1 MSKAKITFKE
11 LTKETWKDFTTLF
24 GERGACGG
32 CWCMHWRLTSSQFD
46 KLKGDGNKKAMKKLV
61 DKNKTIG
68 IIAYIKNKPI
78 GWCSVAPRE
87 DFLRLANSKILKPVD
102 EKPVLSI
109 VCFFINKEY
118 RKQGLSSEIIEGAI
132 EFCKKLSEAKS
143 RSSEKKI
150 KIVEGYPVE
159 PYSENMP
166 AAFAWTGFPNAF
178 IKAGFKEVE
187 RRSKSR
193 PIMRYYL

>member
-1 MSKAKITFKE
+1 MAKLKFKQ
-11 LTKETWKDFTTLF
+11 LKKETWKDFTTLF

-61 DKNKTIG
+61 DKNSTIG
-68 IIAYIKNKPI
+68 IIAYINSKAI

-87 DFLRLANSKILKPVD
+87 DFIRLANSKILKPVD
-102 EKPVLSI
+102 EKPVWSI
-109 VCFFINKEY
+109 VCFFVNKEY
-118 RKQGLSSEIIEGAI
+118 RKQGLSAEIIKGAV
-132 EFCKKLSEAKS
+132 EFCKK
-143 RSSEKKI
+143 KKAQ
-150 KIVEGYPVE
+150 IVEGYPVE

-166 AAFAWTGFPNAF
+166 AAFAWTGFPKAF
-178 IKAGFKEVE
+178 IKAGFEEVE

-193 PIMRYYL
+193 PIMRLSL

>member
-1 MSKAKITFKE
+1 MPKLKFKQ
-11 LTKETWKDFTTLF
+11 LKKETWKDFTTLF

-46 KLKGDGNKKAMKKLV
+46 KLKGEGNKKAMKKLV
-61 DKNKTIG
+61 DKNTTIG
-68 IIAYIKNKPI
+68 IIAYDGKIPI

-87 DFLRLANSKILKPVD
+87 DFIRLGNSKVLKPVD
-102 EKPVLSI
+102 DKPVWSI

-118 RKQGLSSEIIEGAI
+118 RKQGLSSEIIKGAV
-132 EFCKKLSEAKS
+132 EFCKKLSKAKS
-143 RSSEKKI
+143 RSAGKKAQ
-150 KIVEGYPVE
+150 IVEGYPVE
-159 PYSENMP
+159 PYTENMP

-178 IKAGFKEVE
+178 IKAGFEEVT
-187 RRSKSR
+187 RRSKTR